1 MNKQLTK
8 RTIGMAASA
17 ALMMAAL
24 SATAVA
30 DPGNPYKGPKASID
44 VSVWCDIVP
53 GNLTDATLVVN
64 TLVTDSGGEVSAKIT
79 DSSITLYE
87 GVGDNRGKNKFS
99 VFGDALDGPN
109 DIGEVQSVPVD
120 LCAAGLSSTANAA
133 NAMVTVDILGGH
145 KTFTA
150 MCGDNPLTEDV
161 VEDGGVEIGHLGL
174 CP

>member
-1 MNKQLTK
+1 MQHGVLKRIPNKTTARRQGAGS
-8 RTIGMAASA
+8 RS
-17 ALMMAAL
+17 
-24 SATAVA
+24 TAVA
-30 DPGNPYKGPKASID
+30 SLVRVARQLFQTLSLHHIARSFISLSTRTAPHPH
-44 VSVWCDIVP
+44 VLVP
-53 GNLTDATLVVN
+53 AH
-64 TLVTDSGGEVSAKIT
+64 
-79 DSSITLYE
+79 
-87 GVGDNRGKNKFS
+87 
-99 VFGDALDGPN
+99 
-109 DIGEVQSVPVD
+109 IGEVQSVPVD